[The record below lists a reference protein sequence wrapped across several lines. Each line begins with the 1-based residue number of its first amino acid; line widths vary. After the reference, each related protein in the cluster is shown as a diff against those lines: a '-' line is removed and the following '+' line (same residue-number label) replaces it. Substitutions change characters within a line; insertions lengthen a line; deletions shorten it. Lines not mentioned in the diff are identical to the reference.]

1 MISLPDLPAVAFNT
15 NEAVRITTQ
24 GEIETLELD
33 AAREQLEHEPHILC
47 HKPSI
52 RKHFEK
58 INLHRQSAD
67 VLELFAFVFPAQFC
81 APSPEG
87 LAQVLGMSPP
97 QDATAAA
104 SFLYQGAG
112 ELLERFARV
121 SVSDSCVAI
130 AHVMNDAGWIWGE
143 SILKALGNPEAPE
156 MQHNPLHVWNVLSE
170 WKEVPTRNAE
180 ETHQIEGGEASKHLE
195 QLLAKNQRSPRNG
208 QFEYAEGVAKV
219 FAPRQEQDPAQIV
232 LAEAG
237 TGIGKT
243 LGYLSG
249 ADVWVRRSQAQV
261 WVSTYTKNLQAQ
273 LQRETRLLFTNEYE
287 QRNKVVLRKGRSNY
301 LCLLRMEE
309 WLGYA
314 PLDTTQMVQAGLIAR
329 WAARTADGALD
340 GGDFPNWLMSDR
352 NNPID
357 DIRDKNRECI
367 HASCPHYRKC
377 FAESIARRARQAP
390 FVLANHALVM
400 ARLARSQTDM
410 VDKESYEKPG
420 AEFPPRFIFDEAQHL
435 FDVSDKV
442 FSSHCSALEML
453 RLRHWLIGASSRR
466 SRARVRGL
474 RARVF
479 DVLKHVNEDIEQ
491 LLAEISTQARILA
504 SPEWSNNLEKG
515 GPKTE
520 GEIFLN
526 HVKQATIEGNPE
538 DQNGIYSI
546 DIPCIDLPDFLF
558 ESAAALS
565 GEMKVLQNLLEQLCE
580 QLIKTDAASGNDD
593 SGQGIEIL
601 VGNIHRHS
609 ITQLSQWRKMLEDPI
624 VPQENSESKNKF
636 LDRFTIDRKQGRVID
651 VGMHRHWIDP
661 TEPFARQILEPSQG
675 ALITSATLHD
685 SNSET
690 SADNASENDFDW
702 KIAEMRTGAVHL
714 AFPPKRFS
722 INSPFNYP
730 QQAKIFTVSDV
741 DHKDNSAVANAYS
754 RLFLAAGGGGL
765 GLFTAIRRLQHAHP
779 SIASQLQDKGI
790 NLFAQHVD
798 AMDTATLMNIF
809 RTIESSCLLG
819 CDAMRDGVD
828 VPGRSLRIVVLDK
841 IPFPR
846 SDVLHKARREHF
858 GKSAYDNM
866 LVRFRLR
873 QAFGRLIRA
882 EGDKG
887 VFILLTN
894 LHSRFRE
901 AFPAGVALESLTL
914 ENAITRTR
922 DFLQPKQN
930 GNDSPQ

>member
-1 MISLPDLPAVAFNT
+1 MISLPDLPAIILNT
-15 NEAVRITTQ
+15 SGAVQITTQ
-24 GEIETLELD
+24 GEIQTLELD
-33 AAREQLEHEPHILC
+33 AAREQLEREPHILC

-67 VLELFAFVFPAQFC
+67 VLELFAFVFPARFC

-87 LAQVLGMSPP
+87 LAQALGMSPP
-97 QDATAAA
+97 QDATASA

-112 ELLERFARV
+112 ELLKCLAGV
-121 SVSDSCVAI
+121 SVSDSCIAI

-143 SILKALGNPEAPE
+143 SILEALGNPGVPE
-156 MQHNPLHVWNVLSE
+156 MSHNPLHVWNALPE
-170 WKEVPTRNAE
+170 WKEVPARNAE
-180 ETHQIEGGEASKHLE
+180 ETHQIKDGEASGRLE

-208 QFEYAEGVAKV
+208 QFEYAEGVAKA
-219 FAPRQEQDPAQIV
+219 FAPRQEHDPAQIV

-249 ADVWVRRSQAQV
+249 ADVWARRSRAQV

-287 QRNKVVLRKGRSNY
+287 QRNEVVLRKGRSNY
-301 LCLLRMEE
+301 LCLLRLEE
-309 WLGYA
+309 WLGHA
-314 PLDTTQMVQAGLIAR
+314 SLDTTQMVQAGLIAR
-329 WAARTADGALD
+329 WAAQTADGALD

-357 DIRDKNRECI
+357 DVRDKNRECT

-400 ARLARSQTDM
+400 TRLARSQTDM
-410 VDKESYEKPG
+410 VDKEKYEKPG

-435 FDVSDKV
+435 FDVSDGV
-442 FSSHCSALEML
+442 FSSHCSGLEMV
-453 RLRHWLIGASSRR
+453 RLRHWLVGTSSRR
-466 SRARVRGL
+466 SRAKVRGL

-479 DVLKHVNEDIEQ
+479 DILKHVNEDIEQ
-491 LLAEISTQARILA
+491 LLAEISTQARTLA
-504 SPEWSNNLEKG
+504 SPEWRKNLEKE

-520 GEIFLN
+520 GEIFLSE
-526 HVKQATIEGNPE
+526 VKQATVEGNRNE
-538 DQNGIYSI
+538 QSDFYSI
-546 DIPCIDLPDFLF
+546 DIPCVDLPESLL
-558 ESAAALS
+558 ESAADLG
-565 GEMKVLQNLLEQLCE
+565 GEMKFLQNLLEQLCE
-580 QLIKTDAASGNDD
+580 QLAKADAAADNDD
-593 SGQGIEIL
+593 KGQSIETL
-601 VGNIHRHS
+601 VSNIHRNS
-609 ITQLSQWRKMLEDPI
+609 VKQLSQWCKMLEDPI
-624 VPQENSESKNKF
+624 VPQENTENKF
-636 LDRFTIDRKQGRVID
+636 LDLFSIERNQGRIID
-651 VGMHRHWIDP
+651 IGMHRHWIDP
-661 TEPFARQILEPSQG
+661 TEPFARQLLEPSQG

-685 SNSET
+685 SNSEM
-690 SADNASENDFDW
+690 SADNASKNDFDW

-714 AFPPKRFS
+714 ASPPKRFS
-722 INSPFNYP
+722 INSPFNYS
-730 QQAKIFTVSDV
+730 QQAKIFTVNDI
-741 DHKDNSAVANAYS
+741 DHKDDTAVANAYS
-754 RLFLAAGGGGL
+754 QLFLAAGGGGL
-765 GLFTAIRRLQHAHP
+765 GLFTAVRRLQQAHP
-779 SIASQLQDKGI
+779 RIASRLQDKGI

-841 IPFPR
+841 IPFAR
-846 SDVLHKARREHF
+846 SDVLYKARRKRF
-858 GKSAYDNM
+858 GGSAYDNM

-887 VFILLTN
+887 IFILLGN
-894 LHSRFRE
+894 LSSRFRE
-901 AFPAGVALESLTL
+901 AFPVDVVPESLTL
-914 ENAITRTR
+914 KDAVTRTR

-930 GNDSPQ
+930 GGDSPQ